1 MQDRYAGD
9 IGDFGKFSLLTELS
23 KQGLAIGINWYKTEP
38 MISEKNNDGG
48 YIEIPL
54 YLRECNPKLA
64 EKLSAISKSKDRSIM
79 ALEEASLI
87 PGAVY
92 FSDRVSVSNRFDW
105 HNRALTLFKN
115 NNAELVFLD
124 PDNGLLVP
132 SVKEHHPRSIKYCFY
147 SEVAQY
153 IETGCSVLVYNH
165 RSRKQELKYFREI
178 ELHLRSCLSSEE
190 FEIFEITFPRY
201 SVRDYFAI
209 ARPEHSERINAAFA
223 TMMSGKWVE
232 TGMCQKPLTM
242 GATYSEYRNRF
253 SSAKVFLQHYTRLP
267 EEVVRQMINNDT
279 GISTV
284 SKACMYSTWK
294 ENLGHVEMKQRS
306 RR

>member
-1 MQDRYAGD
+1 MYY
-9 IGDFGKFSLLTELS
+9 S
-23 KQGLAIGINWYKTEP
+23 KP
-38 MISEKNNDGG
+38 VS
-48 YIEIPL
+48 
-54 YLRECNPKLA
+54 
-64 EKLSAISKSKDRSIM
+64 
-79 ALEEASLI
+79 
-87 PGAVY
+87 V
-92 FSDRVSVSNRFDW
+92 SDRVNW
-105 HNRALTLFKN
+105 HNQALAFFKKN
-115 NNAELVFLD
+115 RVNLVFLD
-124 PDNGLLVP
+124 PDNGFLVP
-132 SVKEHHPRSIKYCFY
+132 SVKKHQPRSAKYCFY
-147 SEVAQY
+147 EEVAQY
-153 IETGCSVLVYNH
+153 IEQGCSVLVYNH
-165 RSRKQELKYFREI
+165 RSRKPEIKYFRDI
-178 ELHLRSCLSSEE
+178 ETRIHSCLPNTDV
-190 FEIFEITFPRY
+190 EIFEITFPRF

-209 ARPEHSERINAAFA
+209 AKPVHSKKIREAFSVV
-223 TMMSGKWVE
+223 MSGKWVE